1 MSEPGARLEELAHGV
16 LGPLVLGGTIRPVR
30 PFGAKLG
37 LAFGVERGIVD
48 LDLKSRLDVARVRI
62 ARRLTAVDVMPDI
75 GWPEWSLIAAFN
87 DLVQV
92 TNHELSG
99 PLTRSRHAKVL
110 AAAQE
115 LLAAVPACRT
125 ALEAI
130 ARHAVLGRV
139 LETFRTDSSLK
150 WWTGSASFRGRPVSK
165 RLAAW
170 PELRRVQ
177 IDRTKVPLA
186 KMVEGI
192 ASISVDAYDAAI
204 GMLLGSS
211 PLSDLATAARPAP
224 RFVWSL
230 GTLALLASPIGR
242 TLATRAIAQ
251 SSASPAQMRA
261 ALDAATL
268 RLPDGLAHLK
278 PACAAFGEEIVARD
292 VAPAR
297 GR

>member
-150 WWTGSASFRGRPVSK
+150 WWTGSAAFRGRPVSK
-165 RLAAW
+165 RLSAW

-177 IDRTKVPLA
+177 IDRTKVPLV

-192 ASISVDAYDAAI
+192 ASVGVDAFDGAV
-204 GMLLGSS
+204 GLLLSSS
-211 PLSDLATAARPAP
+211 PLTDLASASRSSP
-224 RFVWSL
+224 RFAWSK
-230 GTLALLASPIGR
+230 GTLALITSPIGR
-242 TLATRAIAQ
+242 PLATRAVALG
-251 SSASPAQMRA
+251 SASGAQIRG
-261 ALDAATL
+261 ALDAATE
-268 RLPDGLAHLK
+268 RLPERWAHLK
-278 PACAAFGEEIVARD
+278 PACAELAAEIAARD
-292 VAPAR
+292 VPPAR